1 MKNSKIPR
9 SNPFE
14 LLANNIF
21 ILKYAYIY
29 IYPYAIHKER
39 VLLWKTQSLKM
50 RWDLVCSCTN
60 QWHFSPPERAEPT
73 TIQVSSE
80 HHLSD
85 ILLQRWGTSLRW
97 LCWKLKKEEKAEER
111 STAPGSDD
119 SLRPS
124 GAWRSDFKSKF
135 PKRAQRTLLQMSR
148 RENDGHSE
156 YVACRGSAHAEAA
169 LSDGSCSHYAQLSRF
184 LSLLRGRNSG
194 AVGLSLQV

>member
-85 ILLQRWGTSLRW
+85 HSPSAMRNISSLTLL
-97 LCWKLKKEEKAEER
+97 EAEER
-111 STAPGSDD
+111 RKSRGKKHCPWQ
-119 SLRPS
+119 
-124 GAWRSDFKSKF
+124 WRF
-135 PKRAQRTLLQMSR
+135 PAAIR
-148 RENDGHSE
+148 RVKE
-156 YVACRGSAHAEAA
+156 
-169 LSDGSCSHYAQLSRF
+169 RF
-184 LSLLRGRNSG
+184 
-194 AVGLSLQV
+194 